1 MYWRPRIHIASSS
14 AALALRLLVMALTCT
29 PCAAAAGDLLT
40 RVLDKEGKPLQD
52 AVVTARALTGRGA
65 QPPAPSDAVIDQVDK
80 EFVPRVK
87 PVLVGTRVRFPNSDR
102 VRHQVYSFSPAKRFE
117 LPLYWGGGTAAPA
130 VVFDTPGVVALGCN
144 IHDWMVAYIYV
155 SDTPHFAKTGKDGT
169 AVLKELPPGDYNVR
183 VWQPN
188 LAGSEE
194 STVRR
199 VAIGRSGASDLEWR
213 IEVKPVFRVRRAP
226 APGGGGYR

>member
-1 MYWRPRIHIASSS
+1 MSWRPRIHIASSS
-14 AALALRLLVMALTCT
+14 FRIAVRLLVMALTCA
-29 PCAAAAGDLLT
+29 PGAAAAGDLVV
-40 RVLDKEGKPLQD
+40 RVLDKQGKPLHD
-52 AVVTARALTGRGA
+52 AVVTARVQAGRA
-65 QPPAPSDAVIDQVDK
+65 VQPAAPSDEVIDQVDQ

-87 PVLVGTRVRFPNSDR
+87 PVLAGTRVRFPNSDS

-117 LPLYWGGGTAAPA
+117 LPLYSGRGTAAPA

-188 LAGSEE
+188 LAEPEE

-199 VAIGRSGASDLEWR
+199 VAIDRNGASDLEWR
-213 IEVKPVFRVRRAP
+213 VEVKPAFRVRRAP
-226 APGGGGYR
+226 VPGGGGYR

>member
-1 MYWRPRIHIASSS
+1 MYWPLHIHIASSNS
-14 AALALRLLVMALTCT
+14 ALAGRLLAIALTCA
-29 PCAAAAGDLLT
+29 PCVTAAGDLIA
-40 RVLDKEGKPLQD
+40 RVLDKDGTPLQD
-52 AVVTARALTGRGA
+52 AVVTARALTGRGVPQA
-65 QPPAPSDAVIDQVDK
+65 APSDEVVDQVDR

-87 PVLVGTRVRFPNSDR
+87 AILVGTRVRFPNSDS
-102 VRHQVYSFSPAKRFE
+102 VRHQVYSFSAAKRFE
-117 LPLYWGGGTAAPA
+117 LPLYSGGGTAAPA
-130 VVFDTPGVVALGCN
+130 VVFGKPGIVVLGCN

-155 SDTPHFAKTGKDGT
+155 SETPHFAKTGKDGT

-188 LAGSEE
+188 LAEPEE

-199 VAIGRSGASDLEWR
+199 VAIGRSGTSDVEWR
-213 IEVKPVFRVRRAP
+213 IEVKPVFRMRRAP